1 MPGWF
6 YTLGMSQL
14 QMGDNDDAIK
24 SFQKALLLPPRM
36 IISWAGLTGA
46 LYAAGRD
53 EEARD
58 ALNKWSKVGV
68 TEGGYTGLEYPLE
81 ADILKVRVEVAL
93 LRLGRWP
100 FTLDIGYSSALAQAL
115 FEFQAAEN
123 LPQTGQ
129 PDEATLARLGM
140 PPTSKRQAR
149 RQFARPPTTGGGR

>member
-1 MPGWF
+1 MRSMR
-6 YTLGMSQL
+6 LDEMS
-14 QMGDNDDAIK
+14 
-24 SFQKALLLPPRM
+24 
-36 IISWAGLTGA
+36 
-46 LYAAGRD
+46 
-53 EEARD
+53 EARD
-58 ALNKWSKVGV
+58 ALKKWSEFGV

-100 FTLDIGYSSALAQAL
+100 FTLDIGYSSSLAQAL

-140 PPTSKRQAR
+140 SPNVKATSAAAVRAP
-149 RQFARPPTTGGGR
+149 ADHWWW